1 MPAGTGR
8 AAGLKMTLVRTTK
21 RTTGA
26 LGLAALAAALLV
38 ALAAPAAH
46 AELDRSRFVAVDEL
60 RPGDRCV
67 GRTVFSGST
76 VEEFEVEILGIV
88 RGTAPQSDL
97 IIARASGGPLGVT
110 GIMEGMSGSPV
121 YLGGRLV
128 GAISSTWAFS
138 KEPIAGVTPIAEMLQ
153 ALDLFDDRTRSGG
166 GTGGAFG
173 ALAVPEGER
182 PVSRAAWLLDVSG
195 LSHTLT
201 EPRAG
206 RPAARTFGGRDMTE
220 ISLPLVVSGG
230 SDGFLRGVSGVLAGS
245 GFTPVRGSSGS
256 SVGAGVG
263 GADPVPGSAVGVQLV
278 RGDANWTAI
287 GTLTHREGDRVI
299 AFGHPLFQGGDIEL
313 PMVGAYVHAL
323 LPLQSVSFKYAS
335 GSDLVGTMFQD
346 RRHMVAGRLGA
357 PPAMIALSVA
367 VGIGADE
374 PRVFDLE
381 VVRARPYASLF
392 AGLAAAGAVDE
403 VARAVV
409 PSAVEIRVRLV
420 TDAGPLEYTDVLH
433 TGDPAFRIGGE
444 LTALMDLVLANGF
457 APRDISRVSLDVRVL
472 EEERWAEIERIDA
485 DRAVYRPGDDVLVTV
500 TLRHWQGRRVTER
513 MALRLPPSVSEGPL
527 VLRVAGAAAFR
538 ESERERLGDGLRPR
552 NYDQLVSLIGRSKPG
567 NAVVGQIL
575 SETPGISLSGEEM
588 RAVPGRA
595 ALAMA
600 QSVTSGVVDRADL
613 TCVAEVEIVLD
624 RETRGAQEVVITV
637 RRDP

>member
-1 MPAGTGR
+1 VRTTERTTGATAAR
-8 AAGLKMTLVRTTK
+8 AAGL
-21 RTTGA
+21 A
-26 LGLAALAAALLV
+26 LLAAALL
-38 ALAAPAAH
+38 AATVPPAVC

-67 GRTVFSGST
+67 GRTVFSGTT
-76 VEEFEVEILGIV
+76 VEEFDVEILGVV
-88 RGTAPQSDL
+88 RGTAPDSDL
-97 IIARASGGPLGVT
+97 IIARASGGPLGTT
-110 GIMEGMSGSPV
+110 GILEGMSGSPV
-121 YLGGRLV
+121 YLDGRLV
-128 GAISSTWAFS
+128 GAISSTWAFT
-138 KEPIAGVTPIAEMLQ
+138 KEPIAGVTPIAEMLP
-153 ALDLFDDRTRSGG
+153 ALDLFDGRTRSGG

-173 ALAVPEGER
+173 ALAIPEGER
-182 PVSRAAWLLDVSG
+182 QASRAAWLLSASG
-195 LSHTLT
+195 LS
-201 EPRAG
+201 RAAPG
-206 RPAARTFGGRDMTE
+206 PGAVSPASRTFGGRDLTE
-220 ISLPLVVSGG
+220 MSLPLVVSGG
-230 SDGFLRGVSGVLAGS
+230 SDGFLRGASGVLAGS

-263 GADPVPGSAVGVQLV
+263 GADLVPGSAVGVQLV
-278 RGDANWTAI
+278 RGDANWTAV

-323 LPLQSVSFKYAS
+323 MPLQSVSFKYAS
-335 GSDLVGTMFQD
+335 GSDLVGTVFQD
-346 RRHMVAGRLGA
+346 RRRMVAGRLGA
-357 PPAMIALSVA
+357 PPAMIGLSVA
-367 VGIGADE
+367 VRIGE
-374 PRVFDLE
+374 GESRVFDLE
-381 VVRARPYASLF
+381 VVRARPYASVF

-403 VARAVV
+403 VARAVA
-409 PSAVEIRVRLV
+409 PSAVEIRVRLE
-420 TDAGPLEYTDVLH
+420 TDAGPLEYSDVLH
-433 TGDPAFRIGGE
+433 TDDPAFRIGGE

-485 DRAVYRPGDDVLVTV
+485 DRAVYGPGDDVLVTV

-513 MALRLPPSVSEGPL
+513 MTLRLPSSVPDGPL

-538 ESERERLGDGLRPR
+538 ESESERLGDGIRPR

-575 SETPGISLSGEEM
+575 SKTPGISLSGEEM
-588 RAVPGRA
+588 RGVPGRA

-600 QSVTSGVVDRADL
+600 QSATSGVVDRADL
-613 TCVAEVEIVLD
+613 ACVAEAEIALD
-624 RETRGAQEVVITV
+624 REARGAHEIAITV